1 MTGKSGLSLRQIGAP
16 QRSCFR
22 LNIKRRN
29 TLEESY
35 DYIPSERKLEEVKKS
50 LGINHSNDEMT
61 DEEIRK
67 VIFAMMEECGI
78 KVSENGEPK
87 MDYCEVNAFL
97 TIGLFFFPRF
107 FEKYHLSQS
116 N

>member
-1 MTGKSGLSLRQIGAP
+1 
-16 QRSCFR
+16 
-22 LNIKRRN
+22 
-29 TLEESY
+29 LEEFY
-35 DYIPSERKLEEVKKS
+35 NFFPNEAKLEEVKRS
-50 LGINHSNDEMT
+50 LGIINSNDEMT
-61 DEEIRK
+61 DEEVRM
-67 VIFAMMEECGI
+67 VIFAIMEDCGI

-97 TIGLFFFPRF
+97 TIGLFFPRF